1 MIEKVDGVHQG
12 MATYLLNGS
21 SLHSGNNRHVF
32 SPDGKQLY
40 IGQTVRGW
48 GKLAEG
54 LQRITYNGGTPFDIT
69 TINITPEGFKLNFT
83 KDIPEIKASDISV
96 TSAVY
101 QPRWTYGSAAEDK
114 RTHQITKIESN
125 GKQSVT
131 ISLSGFEPGRL
142 YELKLPEVKDSEETK
157 IHNQLFYYTAHKI
170 PGN

>member
-1 MIEKVDGVHQG
+1 MIPKDGSFGKHFAGQFILPDNNSQSLCRIMIEKVDGVHQG

-21 SLHSGNNRHVF
+21 GLRSGNNRHVF
-32 SPDGKQLY
+32 SPD
-40 IGQTVRGW
+40 
-48 GKLAEG
+48 
-54 LQRITYNGGTPFDIT
+54 
-69 TINITPEGFKLNFT
+69 
-83 KDIPEIKASDISV
+83 
-96 TSAVY
+96 
-101 QPRWTYGSAAEDK
+101 GSAAEDK